1 MSIAGLTVAGPVLDH
16 AEDTGGAQTV
26 VPGVRV
32 YCDLLWI
39 IGEAAVSGGNVIAGY
54 GDVHVRA
61 QGHGHTQRLHPER
74 VVACCCRDL
83 GRAPV
88 THLLLNSELNAS
100 ANSGQRL
107 PPVRDTSSAST
118 SDLDLMHL
126 RRGLQTGIGRP
137 ESPD

>member
-74 VVACCCRDL
+74 VVACCCRCLLYTSDAADEEDSVDL
-83 GRAPV
+83 G
-88 THLLLNSELNAS
+88 
-100 ANSGQRL
+100 G
-107 PPVRDTSSAST
+107 
-118 SDLDLMHL
+118 
-126 RRGLQTGIGRP
+126 RRIIKKKK
-137 ESPD
+137 